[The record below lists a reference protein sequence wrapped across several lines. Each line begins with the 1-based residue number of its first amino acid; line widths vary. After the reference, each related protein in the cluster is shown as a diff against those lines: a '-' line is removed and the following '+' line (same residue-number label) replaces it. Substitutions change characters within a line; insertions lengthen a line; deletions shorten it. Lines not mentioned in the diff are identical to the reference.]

1 MCRKFLYI
9 TLSLCVFL
17 LSACSGN
24 DTPSSETTV
33 TTAVCETTEA
43 PPVTEASAEATVS
56 ETAADTAPTETEI
69 TSSESSETE
78 TSISETSSVTE
89 SETTV
94 TESETTVTI
103 TSPPTETTTSER
115 ITEPVEIVI
124 PELKIPLASGE
135 RVAVGDSSQI
145 DFSSADEGYI
155 SAIYTGKSL
164 RAKLRIRCGD
174 LQYDH
179 DLSAD
184 GTEEFFPLMTDG
196 SYTVKVYEQVAGKS
210 YAEAVSAEFEV
221 SLRSETEMYLYPN
234 KYVSFDKNSKA
245 VEKAAELCAGKDG
258 DVEKIKAIFGYVSEK
273 ITYDKELASTVT
285 SGYVPDP
292 DRTLSSG
299 KGICFDYASLVAAM
313 CRSQGIPTRLVIGY
327 AEPEIYH
334 AWNEIH
340 TDETGWITPELF
352 LKNKGFNL
360 ADATFYA
367 GNPDKEKIADYIS
380 DGSNY
385 AAMYRY

>member
-17 LSACSGN
+17 LSGCGGN
-24 DTPSSETTV
+24 DTPSSETAV

-43 PPVTEASAEATVS
+43 PPVTETSAEVTES
-56 ETAADTAPTETEI
+56 ETAADTTPTNTEFSSESAETEASI
-69 TSSESSETE
+69 WETSSE
-78 TSISETSSVTE
+78 TE

-94 TESETTVTI
+94 AESETTTAE

-124 PELKIPLASGE
+124 PELKIPLSSGE
-135 RVAVGDSSQI
+135 RVAVGDSAQI

-155 SAIYTGKSL
+155 SAVYTGKSR

-196 SYTVKVYEQVAGKS
+196 SYTVKVYEQVTGKS
-210 YAEAVSAEFEV
+210 YAESVSAEFEV
-221 SLRSETEMYLYPN
+221 TLRSKTEMYLYPN
-234 KYVSFDKNSKA
+234 KYVRFDKKSAA
-245 VEKAAELCAGKDG
+245 VKKAAELCAGKDG
-258 DVEKIKAIFGYVSEK
+258 DVEKITAIFGYVSEK
-273 ITYDKELASTVT
+273 ITYDKKLASTVT

-334 AWNEIH
+334 AWNEIY

-352 LKNKGFNL
+352 LKSKGFNL

-367 GNPDKEKIADYIS
+367 GNPDKEKIAAYIS
-380 DGSNY
+380 DDSNY